1 MQTLKSL
8 LLALAFL
15 IGAALV
21 LGTLAYCFAHLFIG
35 GVA

>member
-1 MQTLKSL
+1 MQTLKKL

-15 IGAALV
+15 AACAIVFGA
-21 LGTLAYCFAHLFIG
+21 LAYCFLHLIIG